1 MLERIKELNN
11 LFGRQEIQKKRRD
24 KIFKQCDFELHL
36 ASHVQDIKD
45 IKGRQYGG
53 GLMTKANYKME
64 DKTVMQ
70 MRYVRCLQRA
80 SY

>member
-1 MLERIKELNN
+1 MEDKKY
-11 LFGRQEIQKKRRD
+11 KKRRD

-45 IKGRQYGG
+45 IRGRQSGG
-53 GLMTKANYKME
+53 GPMARANYKME

-70 MRYVRCLQRA
+70 MRYVKCLLRA

>member
-1 MLERIKELNN
+1 MEPKKY
-11 LFGRQEIQKKRRD
+11 KKRKD

-36 ASHVQDIKD
+36 AGHVQDIKD